1 VGIELGVVVAV
12 AILVLLPLGALW
24 ASQHWR
30 DPPPEKW
37 GLRPEQLAAARNSPE
52 LVTYRRRIELGVTH
66 GPRATAVNQAIAKG
80 IAAPPELRAAARELA
95 GIRIRELD
103 ARLPRSR
110 VVFAL
115 WIGMVAIMVVAAI
128 VVHVWIGLVWAVI
141 WGARGFVASPYLVR
155 RQRRRAEAA
164 VAANAG

>member
-1 VGIELGVVVAV
+1 MGIGLGIVVAV
-12 AILVLLPLGALW
+12 AILVLLPLGAVW
-24 ASQHWR
+24 ASHHWR

-66 GPRATAVNQAIAKG
+66 GPRATAVDQAIAKG
-80 IAAPPELRAAARELA
+80 IAAPPELRTAARELA

-103 ARLPRSR
+103 AQLPRGR

-115 WIGMVAIMVVAAI
+115 WMGMVAVMVVVAI
-128 VVHVWIGLVWAVI
+128 VSHVWFGLVWAVI
-141 WGARGFVASPYLVR
+141 WGARGFAASPYLIR

-164 VAANAG
+164 VAANAS

>member
-1 VGIELGVVVAV
+1 MGNELGVVVAV

-24 ASQHWR
+24 ASHHWR

-52 LVTYRRRIELGVTH
+52 LITYRRRIELGVTH

-103 ARLPRSR
+103 AVVPRSR

-115 WIGMVAIMVVAAI
+115 WIAMVAVMVVVAI
-128 VVHVWIGLVWAVI
+128 VGHVWFGLIWVVI
-141 WGARGFVASPYLVR
+141 WSARAFAASPYLIR
-155 RQRRRAEAA
+155 RQRQRAEAA